1 MVLLGPSLTV
11 LTSPFP
17 TDPSQPSTPHSTSS
31 QQYAYSTS
39 RRGGSR
45 QMEQTEIENQNCL
58 SSQNIYSYGV
68 PVLSNSAPPE
78 SSSTMIAGSST
89 SISAEPYTQPGVQ
102 DDYDLTSFPLGQVGS
117 TSEDLVTTQGQIAT
131 AQERSFSRA
140 RRIQRKKEMDKARK
154 RVDRS
159 NDDQDYARIC
169 ELLNISLRPKKTR
182 AHRSE
187 CLWTLPH
194 WRY

>member
-11 LTSPFP
+11 PTSPFP

-31 QQYAYSTS
+31 QQYAYSTG
-39 RRGGSR
+39 RRGGDR
-45 QMEQTEIENQNCL
+45 QTEQDEKANHNSL

-68 PVLSNSAPPE
+68 PVLSSSAPPE
-78 SSSTMIAGSST
+78 SSPTMIAGSST
-89 SISAEPYTQPGVQ
+89 SLSAESYTQPGVQ

-117 TSEDLVTTQGQIAT
+117 TSEDFVTTQGQIAT

-194 WRY
+194 WGY